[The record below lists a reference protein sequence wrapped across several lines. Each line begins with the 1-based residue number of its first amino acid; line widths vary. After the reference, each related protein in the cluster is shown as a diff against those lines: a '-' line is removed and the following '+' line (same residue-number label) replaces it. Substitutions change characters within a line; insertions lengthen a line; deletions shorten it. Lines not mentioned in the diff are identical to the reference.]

1 MKLKHFV
8 ASISASFDDLVSKIE
23 NHEAV
28 AGATILEIRSA
39 AAKIRTQLNIT
50 RQRTETL
57 QNQEQGFIEECTRW
71 QARAQQCGSENK
83 ERALRCIQAL
93 EQAEQQQATA
103 ARQLQDNLRLQQELQ
118 QHLETVEQ
126 RLAELQRKRE
136 SLTARAARNK
146 VTRHVE
152 NTLPGSDSDAVFTR
166 WEESVLTDEYASL
179 PLTDPAP
186 EEELDRE
193 FRQQETQTRLEAR
206 LAALLASSVA
216 NKSE

>member
-8 ASISASFDDLVSKIE
+8 ASISASFDDLVCKIE

-28 AGATILEIRSA
+28 ADVTIHEVRA
-39 AAKIRTQLNIT
+39 ASAKIRTQLNIT

-57 QNQEQGFIEECTRW
+57 QNQEQNFIQECMRW
-71 QARAQQCGSENK
+71 QTRAQQCGSEDK

-93 EQAEQQQATA
+93 EQSEQQKATTA
-103 ARQLQDNLRLQQELQ
+103 KQLQENLRLQKELQ
-118 QHLETVEQ
+118 QYLEKVEQ

-136 SLTARAARNK
+136 SLSARAARNK

-152 NTLPGSDSDAVFTR
+152 KTLPGSDPDAVFAR

-179 PLTDPAP
+179 PLTDAAP

-193 FRQQETQTRLEAR
+193 FRQQETQNRLEAR
-206 LAALLASSVA
+206 LAALLASSAA